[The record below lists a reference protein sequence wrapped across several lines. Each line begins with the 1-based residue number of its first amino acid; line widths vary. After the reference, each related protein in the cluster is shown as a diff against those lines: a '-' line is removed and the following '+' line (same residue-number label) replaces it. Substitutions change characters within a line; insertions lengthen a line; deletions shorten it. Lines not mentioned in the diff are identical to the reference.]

1 MKIIKEICE
10 KYDGALEFI
19 INRFTE
25 LCSQERA
32 LIDEVRT
39 WFKTNLFLLSSLYQ
53 NSFLF

>member
-25 LCSQERA
+25 LCSQERT